1 MKPPS
6 LSVVIPSYRRADL
19 LELCLRSVVRYAPP
33 EAEILVVDDGSEG
46 EVVSRK
52 ASEFPRVRCLRLA
65 RRSNFCVAANRG
77 IEATTGEI
85 VELLNDDT
93 QVQENWFNA
102 PLRAFENPLV
112 GAVAPLVLQGPV
124 TEAVPRIDSAGDE
137 YDRGGFAWKRGHGRR
152 LCDAFQRRRFVFG
165 ASASS
170 AFYRRSALNRVGH
183 FPEEFGAYFE
193 DVDLS
198 FRLRQAGYSI
208 LFEPESRVWH
218 RCGSSYSKHNRKLIE
233 MQSRNEE
240 RVFWRN
246 RPLGEVIRSLPRHF
260 GVLAGKTLLRMR
272 EGTLLPFLLGRLR
285 VLGEVREL
293 LRHRADFRLRTGPQS
308 FDG

>member
-19 LELCLRSVVRYAPP
+19 LELCLRSVTRYAP
-33 EAEILVVDDGSEG
+33 EETEILVVDDHSEAN
-46 EVVSRK
+46 VISRK
-52 ASEFPRVRCLRLA
+52 AAEFPRVKCLRLA
-65 RRSNFCVAANRG
+65 KRSNFCIAANRG
-77 IEATTGEI
+77 IEATSGEI

-93 QVQENWFNA
+93 QVQENWFAA
-102 PLRAFENPLV
+102 PLRAFENPRV

-137 YDRGGFAWKRGHGRR
+137 YDRGGFAWKRGHGQR

-170 AFYRRSALNRVGH
+170 AFYRRNALKQVGL
-183 FPEEFGAYFE
+183 FPESFGAYFE

-198 FRLRQAGYSI
+198 FRLQQAGFAI

-233 MQSRNEE
+233 IQSHNEE
-240 RVFWRN
+240 RVYWRN
-246 RPLGEVIRSLPRHF
+246 RSLRELILSLPRHVA
-260 GVLAGKTLLRMR
+260 VLGGKTLLRMR
-272 EGTLLPFLLGRLR
+272 EGTLIPFLLGRLR
-285 VLGEVREL
+285 VLGEVREMRL
-293 LRHRADFRLRTGPQS
+293 HRHSLVASSAKP
-308 FDG
+308 